1 MNVITMV
8 LATLVALEFVFIFYL
23 ETIATSS
30 ERTAKVFGMD
40 VEELKRPSVDVL
52 FKNQGVYNL
61 LIAVLVVIAVFGFGG
76 KIALMALMGY
86 IVAVAAYGAITSS
99 PKMHPHPGRPGHP
112 DPHLLPVLA
121 ARGTKGYE
129 RRIFSRGLPLASSS
143 TSLSSCLICR
153 MSGSSMSCTRT
164 PHTLPVMSS
173 RLGFIAGALLKNS
186 A

>member
-61 LIAVLVVIAVFGFGG
+61 LIAVLVVIAVFGFGH
-76 KIALMALMGY
+76 KISLMALMGY

-99 PKMHPHPGRPGHP
+99 PKIILTQGG
-112 DPHLLPVLA
+112 LA
-121 ARGTKGYE
+121 ILTL
-129 RRIFSRGLPLASSS
+129 I
-143 TSLSSCLICR
+143 SCL
-153 MSGSSMSCTRT
+153 
-164 PHTLPVMSS
+164 
-173 RLGFIAGALLKNS
+173 F
-186 A
+186 